1 MGIVGWLTYLA
12 LRQAERRE
20 VHRKLEQASAALKR
34 PG

>member
-20 VHRKLEQASAALKR
+20 VSRNLEQANAAVKR
-34 PG
+34 SG